1 MKSPAFMISCLLSLS
16 VAYGA
21 DPSVPRRAVAVP
33 SLPPPAN
40 QPSEPVALED
50 NYQLTLDGV
59 FNLSPPLKIALEG
72 AGPNFRVTMP
82 ENGMTF
88 NAGVLKRGEK
98 FMVVYSLAMVVPVN
112 TQPNVVDYRSA
123 ELTGSVWL
131 ELGKPVAIST
141 FEDRKLMLGISLPKP

>member
-1 MKSPAFMISCLLSLS
+1 MSCLFSLS

-21 DPSVPRRAVAVP
+21 DPSVPRRTGAAPVFP
-33 SLPPPAN
+33 QLAN
-40 QPSEPVALED
+40 QSPEPVSLEE
-50 NYQLTLDGV
+50 NYQLTLEGV
-59 FNLSPPLKIALEG
+59 FNQSPPFKIVLEG

-82 ENGMTF
+82 EGSMTF

-98 FMVVYSLAMVVPVN
+98 FMVVYSLTLQVPVS
-112 TQPNVVDYRSA
+112 TQPNVTDYRSA

-141 FEDRKLMLGISLPKP
+141 FEDRKLMLNISLPKP